1 MTKFKPLVEGIMP
14 KQSSKAKSKE
24 GGKAFISP
32 QSVFKGH
39 K

>member
-14 KQSSKAKSKE
+14 KQSSKSKNK
-24 GGKAFISP
+24 GDKAFINP

-39 K
+39 S